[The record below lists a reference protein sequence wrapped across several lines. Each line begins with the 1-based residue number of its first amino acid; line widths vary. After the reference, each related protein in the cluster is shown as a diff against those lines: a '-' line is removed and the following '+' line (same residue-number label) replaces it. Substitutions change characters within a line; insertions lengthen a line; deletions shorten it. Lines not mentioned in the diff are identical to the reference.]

1 MKGVKGRLLKKLNF
15 VPTINSL
22 KQGLPLHLNSSQK
35 LPIYKSQSLSIYRD
49 HEDHTSDNIREIVLG
64 NIGVSGDHKVT
75 KDLKDDQ
82 EMELELEFHVAGD
95 KEKFTTSLESKNTE
109 EYPCLT
115 DFGDKCPP
123 GGENS
128 VIFYTTSLRGIRKT
142 FEDCSSVRFL
152 LQSFKVAFDER
163 DISLH
168 LEFRD
173 ELWRLLGGRVIPPKL
188 FIKGRYIG
196 GADEVV
202 GLHEQGNLKKL
213 LEGIPPSLSN
223 CPCNGC
229 ANIRFVVCFNCHGSC
244 KVFKDGD
251 IDNDEILYVRCPDCN
266 ENGLVKCPICC

>member
-15 VPTINSL
+15 IPTVNSL
-22 KQGLPLHLNSSQK
+22 KQGLPLHQNSSQK
-35 LPIYKSQSLSIYRD
+35 LPNYRSQSISIYRN
-49 HEDHTSDNIREIVLG
+49 HEDHNSDNIREIVLG
-64 NIGVSGDHKVT
+64 NIGVSGDHKGT

-82 EMELELEFHVAGD
+82 EMELELEFNVVGD
-95 KEKFTTSLESKNTE
+95 KEN
-109 EYPCLT
+109 
-115 DFGDKCPP
+115 
-123 GGENS
+123 
-128 VIFYTTSLRGIRKT
+128 
-142 FEDCSSVRFL
+142 VRFL
-152 LQSFKVAFDER
+152 LQSFKVPFDER

-173 ELWRLLGGRVIPPKL
+173 ELWRLLGSRVIPSKL

-202 GLHEQGNLKKL
+202 GLHEQGNLTKL

-229 ANIRFVVCFNCHGSC
+229 ANIRFVVCFNCNGCC

-266 ENGLVKCPICC
+266 ENGLLKCPICC